1 MARPRLF
8 RVLRRAVAPAVMA
21 LLVVAATASA
31 GILAPEAGGSPNA
44 DRTRTLYW
52 LIFALGVVVFLGVE
66 GVLIWCMVKFRAK
79 KGRVAAQIHGNT
91 RLEIGW
97 TVGAACLLIFLT
109 VATFVMLPSI
119 KNPARSD
126 IDANGN
132 PVTASNAAF
141 AATDQP
147 PPPGGVYMNIKVD
160 GQQYV
165 WRYKYP
171 GAKDVFSYVNMYV
184 PVGMTVTLDISSDD
198 VAHSWW
204 IPELGGKADALP
216 GYVNR
221 TWFRVAKP
229 GVYRGQCAEL
239 CGRNHANMYGAVFA
253 MPFDRWKA
261 WYDRQARDIQIAK
274 DLAAQSR
281 KRLEAQQRAQIARAR
296 GNAQNPTP

>member
-132 PVTASNAAF
+132 PVTAANAAF

-221 TWFRVAKP
+221 TWFRAAKP